1 MNGTSSLK
9 NISKSFPTE
18 WSLSWVEA
26 LLLIGGGV
34 MAVVLHRALDMS
46 LGLPGHHGIEWMA
59 IMILGR
65 ASSRFRGA
73 GTLTSMAASFASVL
87 PFLHGENP
95 FTWIYYLLPGP
106 VMDLALRYL
115 PRYANE
121 RSSPVDK
128 IWFMALLGGFAH
140 MTKPIGQLTVNLFT
154 GWPVGSFRFGV
165 VYPFTSHLLFGMIG
179 GLLGALVVLGIRHA
193 SKKSS

>member
-9 NISKSFPTE
+9 TASKAFPTE
-18 WSLSWVEA
+18 WSLSWLEA

-34 MAVVLHRALDMS
+34 MAVVLHRALDTS

-65 ASSRFRGA
+65 ASSKFRGA
-73 GTLTSMAASFASVL
+73 GTLTSMGASFASVL
-87 PFLHGENP
+87 PFLHGDNP
-95 FTWIYYLLPGP
+95 FTWVYYLLPGP
-106 VMDLALRYL
+106 MMDLAFRYL
-115 PRYANE
+115 PRYAN
-121 RSSPVDK
+121 K

-140 MTKPIGQLTVNLFT
+140 MTKPIGQVIVNLLT
-154 GWPVGSFRFGV
+154 GWPIGSFRFGI
-165 VYPFTSHLLFGMIG
+165 VYPFASHLLFGMIG